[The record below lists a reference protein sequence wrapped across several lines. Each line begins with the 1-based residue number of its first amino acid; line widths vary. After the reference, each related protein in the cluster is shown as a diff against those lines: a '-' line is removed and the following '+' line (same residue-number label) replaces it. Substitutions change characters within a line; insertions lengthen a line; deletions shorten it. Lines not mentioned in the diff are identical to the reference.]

1 MKNIHVFTSVTSNY
15 IPKAKVLA
23 ESVKKFH
30 PDFCFHLILSDHVP
44 KQFSE
49 EDNNYFD
56 SIITVEDLPIPN
68 LKSWIFKH
76 DIVELC
82 TAVKA
87 ISFQEIARRYEC
99 EKIIYLDPDTV
110 VFSKLD
116 ELVSCLDEF
125 SIVLTPHFCLPQ
137 TTEESISHYEIS
149 ALKHGVY
156 NLGFLAVRLSDEGIN
171 FINWWNDRLLNF
183 CYDEIARGLFTDQK
197 WIDFVPV
204 FFTNVCILKKSNYN
218 VAIWNLTQRKISG
231 SVSQEIFVDDL
242 PLVFYHFTGF
252 DNKVDIAMFEKYN
265 LSKLVLSLRNWYE
278 KKIQDMGQSDYGK
291 TPCVF
296 SSFDNGDKITSLQ
309 RMIYRNNIQLQ
320 SNYPDPFNTQNK
332 KNSFYNWLQENSS
345 QNPDIYT
352 YEDLSNVPIESV
364 VSLLRA
370 KIIEIE
376 SYKSSKFWKMREF
389 YWQIKSRFF
398 L

>member
-23 ESVKKFH
+23 ESVKNFH
-30 PDFCFHLILSDHVP
+30 PDFYFHLILSDHVP
-44 KQFSE
+44 KKMSE
-49 EDNNYFD
+49 EDNTYFD

-87 ISFQEIARRYEC
+87 ISFQEIARRYDC
-99 EKIIYLDPDTV
+99 KKIIYLDPDTV

-116 ELVSCLDEF
+116 ELVNCLDEF
-125 SIVLTPHFCLPQ
+125 NIILTPHFYLPQ

-204 FFTNVCILKKSNYN
+204 FFEDVCILKKPNYN

-231 SVSQEIFVDDL
+231 SIPQEILVDDL
-242 PLVFYHFTGF
+242 PLVFYHFSGF

-265 LSKLVLSLRNWYE
+265 LSRLVLNLRNWYE
-278 KKIQDMGQSDYGK
+278 KKIHDMGQPSYGK
-291 TPCVF
+291 IPCVF
-296 SSFDNGDKITSLQ
+296 SSFDNGAKITSLQ

-320 SNYPDPFNTQNK
+320 SNYPDPFNTQDPK
-332 KNSFYNWLQENSS
+332 KSFYNWIQQNSPHDS
-345 QNPDIYT
+345 AVYT
-352 YEDLSNVPIESV
+352 YEDLSSVPVESV

-376 SYKSSKFWKMREF
+376 SYKSSKFWKIRQF
-389 YWQIKSRFF
+389 YWKIKSKLF